1 MDNQKGNSKDKSELM
16 GELQI
21 YQLELEM
28 QNEELSVSYEML
40 ENERSKFAGFFDL
53 APVGYFVLDHAGM
66 VEEANQTATKLFGA
80 SRNML
85 LTKGFKTFI
94 DAEFWD
100 TFYIFLQRMQSTS
113 EKESCE
119 IKVTNTAKEVL
130 YLRMEGRAVINRFSG
145 KLQYYVTTID
155 ITSAILA
162 QKRLMNT
169 TQRLEMTLR
178 ASGTGTWTMEMES
191 KLLSL
196 DDFCYSIIELNPWD
210 FNGSI
215 NSFVALIHPDDQLA
229 VRAALRKAASN
240 FELLDFEFRVLTKKG
255 GIKYL
260 AAKGHQVSQVGG
272 AFFAGIMMDVT
283 EKKRLAKEALDLQNE
298 KQRLVLS
305 ATFNAQEKERFR
317 ISNALHDSV
326 CQILYGIRLN
336 LQGIQLSSDK
346 KKELNNASQLLDEAI
361 RETRTISYEL
371 TPSVL
376 RDFGFTA
383 GVKEMAQRLSS
394 SELRI
399 FSHVDLTVDALDK
412 EVQLYV
418 FRMIQELTNNCLK
431 HAQASEARITVTT
444 EGDNVLLT
452 VVDNGV
458 GFKDSSDQALL
469 KGSGLRAIKNRMF
482 LLGGSMEMEASS
494 KGTLV
499 RLIFR
504 SNQTPVVSA

>member
-1 MDNQKGNSKDKSELM
+1 MNNQKGNSKDKSELM

-66 VEEANQTATKLFGA
+66 VEEANQTGTKLFGA

-215 NSFVALIHPDDQLA
+215 NSFVSLIHPDDQLS

-336 LQGIQLSSDK
+336 LQSIQLSSDK

>member
-53 APVGYFVLDHAGM
+53 APVGYFVLDHAGI
-66 VEEANQTATKLFGA
+66 VEEANQTGTKLFGA

-113 EKESCE
+113 EKEICE
-119 IKVTNTAKEVL
+119 IKVTNTANEVL
-130 YLRMEGRAVINRFSG
+130 YLRMEGRAVNNRFSG

-155 ITSAILA
+155 VTSAILA
-162 QKRLMNT
+162 QQRLINT

-178 ASGTGTWTMEMES
+178 ASCTGTWTMEMAS
-191 KLLSL
+191 MLLSL
-196 DDFCYSIIELNPWD
+196 DDFCCSIIELNPWD

-255 GIKYL
+255 GIKHL

-272 AFFAGIMMDVT
+272 AVFAGIMMDVT

-431 HAQASEARITVTT
+431 HAKASEARITVTT

-504 SNQTPVVSA
+504 SNQTPVVRP

>member
-53 APVGYFVLDHAGM
+53 APVGYFVLDHAGI
-66 VEEANQTATKLFGA
+66 VEEANQTGTKLFGA

-100 TFYIFLQRMQSTS
+100 TFHIFLQRMQSTS

-155 ITSAILA
+155 VTSAILS
-162 QKRLMNT
+162 QQRLINT

-178 ASGTGTWTMEMES
+178 ASCTGTWTMEMAS
-191 KLLSL
+191 MLLSL
-196 DDFCYSIIELNPWD
+196 DDFCCSIIELNPWD

-504 SNQTPVVSA
+504 SNQTQVVGP